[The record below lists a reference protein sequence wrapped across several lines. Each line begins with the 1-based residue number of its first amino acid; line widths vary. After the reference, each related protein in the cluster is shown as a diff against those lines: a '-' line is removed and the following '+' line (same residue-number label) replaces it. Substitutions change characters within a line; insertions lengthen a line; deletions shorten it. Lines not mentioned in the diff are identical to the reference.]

1 MKKLYLFTIVLVAS
15 FCSLAQAQ
23 AKKDQQKITDKNTEK
38 DLLPQDTFDKMI
50 IQDITYAIFGESS
63 PVSGIKVDITKPEAT
78 ISGVFQSKKNP
89 SLLIGFDFKGGI
101 TDKNFSIFKGQNT
114 FNTAFEFKPSVHIIP
129 SWNSA
134 KYYTDDKPILKV
146 RNQLIE
152 EESRKLTDSFYV
164 MALIYNKHLKKFPKL
179 LYTNENLPTDPITE
193 TQTKLLIYFIKKTL
207 KDYNLDLK
215 ESSSLDALLNSV
227 PQADENNMNATYNDN
242 IFKTYKKYESLY
254 GKSNSDQLSKQI
266 ENVSSAWTKKNYWW
280 ITISPFARTEKINEY
295 HTKYK
300 TTDSL
305 YFKSNHH
312 FYYGLNVMINNYM
325 LWPNKKVALF
335 WRAAAGVSYANNL
348 VSLSSFNYESTT
360 PFFTDGTTETAK
372 TKSGTAYNY
381 NDINSDFVTQFSGEV
396 YLLPLKSFLPGLYF
410 SSSINASKLYNL
422 PNVIDRGNDKILI
435 PMEGGLVFNINSRE
449 KDKEKSVLSIS
460 FYSRFED
467 VTDKTRVSLT
477 NGKEETKED
486 FMKRNLS
493 FGLKVGIPI
502 TLPQR
507 NK

>member
-1 MKKLYLFTIVLVAS
+1 MKKFFTFTILLVTS
-15 FCSLAQAQ
+15 FCFLAQAQ
-23 AKKDQQKITDKNTEK
+23 DKKDQKKITDMNTEK
-38 DLLPQDTFDKMI
+38 DLLPPATFDKMI

-63 PVSGIKVDITKPEAT
+63 PVSGIKIDITKPEAT
-78 ISGVFQSKKNP
+78 ISGVFQSKKKP
-89 SLLIGFDFKGGI
+89 SVLVGFDFKGGI
-101 TDKNFSIFKGQNT
+101 TDKNFSIFKGQNS
-114 FNTAFEFKPSVHIIP
+114 FNTAFELKPSVHIIP
-129 SWNSA
+129 SCNSA
-134 KYYTDDKPILKV
+134 KFYGVDEPILRV

-152 EESRKLTDSFYV
+152 KETRKLTDSFYV

-179 LYTNENLPTDPITE
+179 VYTNENLPADSITE

-207 KDYNLDLK
+207 KDYNLDLN
-215 ESSSLDALLNSV
+215 ESSLDALLNSV

-242 IFKTYKKYESLY
+242 IFKTYKKYEALY
-254 GKSNSDQLSKQI
+254 DKSDSDQLSKQI

-312 FYYGLNVMINNYM
+312 FYYGLNAMINNYI

-348 VSLSSFNYESTT
+348 PSLSSFTYESTT
-360 PFFTDGTTETAK
+360 PFFTDGTTATAK

-381 NDINSDFVTQFSGEV
+381 DDINSDFVTQFSGEV

-422 PNVIDRGNDKILI
+422 PTVINRGNDKILI

-467 VTDKTRVSLT
+467 VTDKTRVSVT
-477 NGKEETKED
+477 NGTEETKED

-507 NK
+507 SN